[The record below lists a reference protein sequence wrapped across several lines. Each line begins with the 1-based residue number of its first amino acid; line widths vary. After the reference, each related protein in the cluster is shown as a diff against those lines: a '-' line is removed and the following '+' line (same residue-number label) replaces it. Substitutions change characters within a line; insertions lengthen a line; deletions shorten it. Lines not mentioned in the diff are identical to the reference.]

1 MSDTITLSI
10 GTTVE
15 ADVLTPS
22 PLAYVERRGYTFT
35 RWQGQAVIDGAP
47 VTVQGLSFGD
57 LAPNKWRTCQ
67 ARPVPTLPERA
78 VSRDPD
84 SGDWMRSYGCPLPI
98 EAREHVVVCVGRAS

>member
-1 MSDTITLSI
+1 MSHTITLPL

-22 PLAYVERRGYTFT
+22 PIAYVESGLGWPST

-57 LAPNKWRTCQ
+57 LAPNKWRICQ
-67 ARPVPTLPERA
+67 AQPVPTLPKRA
-78 VSRDPD
+78 VRRDPD
-84 SGDWMRSYGCPLPI
+84 SGDWMRSLDCPLPI
-98 EAREHVVVCVGRAS
+98 EGVTP